1 MVADDICGKEEMML
15 RDMEYTSFW
24 EDESGIG
31 TIEMVLIMVVL
42 IALILVFKDK
52 IGELLEDIFSEIDSQ
67 TLEVY
72 KPY

>member
-1 MVADDICGKEEMML
+1 MNNEEHV
-15 RDMEYTSFW
+15 TFW

-31 TIEMVLIMVVL
+31 TIELVLIMVVL

-52 IGELLEDIFSEIDSQ
+52 IGQLLEDIFDEIDSQ
-67 TLEVY
+67 ASEVY

>member
-1 MVADDICGKEEMML
+1 MML
-15 RDMEYTSFW
+15 SGREYVSFW

>member
-1 MVADDICGKEEMML
+1 MMNNVAYAD
-15 RDMEYTSFW
+15 FW

-31 TIEMVLIMVVL
+31 TIELVLILVVL

-52 IGELLEDIFSEIDSQ
+52 IGELLDVIFDEIDSQ
-67 TLEVY
+67 TSEVY

>member
-1 MVADDICGKEEMML
+1 MMDNVAYAD
-15 RDMEYTSFW
+15 FW

-31 TIEMVLIMVVL
+31 TIELVLILVVL

-52 IGELLEDIFSEIDSQ
+52 IGELLGVIFDEIDSQ
-67 TLEVY
+67 TSEVY

>member
-1 MVADDICGKEEMML
+1 MNNEADV
-15 RDMEYTSFW
+15 TFW

-52 IGELLEDIFSEIDSQ
+52 IGELLEDIFDEIDSQ
-67 TLEVY
+67 ASEVY

>member
-15 RDMEYTSFW
+15 RDREYTSFW

>member
-1 MVADDICGKEEMML
+1 MMNNAAYAD
-15 RDMEYTSFW
+15 FW

-31 TIEMVLIMVVL
+31 TIELVLILVVL

-52 IGELLEDIFSEIDSQ
+52 IGDLLDGIFDEIDSQ
-67 TLEVY
+67 TSEVY